1 MAAWNVAGVTNMREA
16 FYNAELFD
24 QDISRWNVD
33 KVTSMGHMFFG
44 ARSFR
49 QNLLQWNVS
58 QVRDLN
64 ETFYLQIASS
74 WQAVRRAGNCFER
87 YSNRVNCSSKTQV
100 VLDAEAELAEP
111 RRTLA
116 LYYLDT
122 TYTIHGPEHY
132 GFNRS
137 RLFNTFGNQAIE
149 YEAVVEHSDYN
160 HPCHTLPKGCKVQ
173 NLLHVDSYTGEILLR
188 PRKRENVKAGSTFT
202 ARLIATTA
210 TPGSSAVVNEW
221 QFVLQ
226 ERPRFSATK
235 AWSEVSTGVAALR
248 DPSSKYLSEYTVGET
263 HTLAKPSMTVETM
276 VQDYAGTP
284 QDITYSLLFKKTA
297 AGRDSVARLP
307 FYVDGDG
314 ETLAQP
320 KEENIGNFTARLV
333 ATDAA
338 GSQAALHN
346 WNFTIAPKPVFSTTA
361 AWRDATSSRGVAALQ
376 DPSSNYLP
384 KYTVGETYTLA
395 KPGMAQADL
404 FQGYAGNDPA
414 KIAYS
419 LLFNNTVSGETTDLP
434 FYMNGKGET
443 LAYPAANVIGNFTA
457 RLVATD
463 AAGSQ
468 AALHNWNFTIAPK
481 PVFSTTAAWRDA
493 TSSRGVAALQD
504 PSSNYLPK
512 YTVGETYTLAKPGM
526 AQADLFQGYAGN
538 DPAKIAYSLLF
549 NNTVSG
555 ETTDLPFYMNGKGE
569 TLAYPAANVIGE
581 YSAALLATDGAGAV
595 ASLFSWSFFIVPKP
609 VFSTTA
615 AWRDAT
621 SGRGVATLQAPS
633 SNYLPKYTVGE
644 TYMLVKPNMTRA
656 TMFKDYSGDAA
667 KITYTMNFTDKK
679 TGEGARLPFYVNGEG
694 ETLAR
699 PKLENIGIFTARLVA
714 TDAAGSQA
722 VLYEWEFQVV
732 LQPNFAV
739 LDNWKDEWRNDVLN
753 STASTTINLTA
764 YQTIYAKGKTY
775 DLDGPP
781 DSSDKMKIFKD
792 AAEDDF
798 ESITYSMEFD
808 EVASARPAPGPL
820 LCGPVKS
827 GGKGG
832 GKHPARCPPHLK
844 KVTSKPGKFFVSKEG
859 RVIAM
864 PQNEGAYT
872 GHLIAKDASGA
883 RAEVKSWTFKV
894 MPDDKDV
901 PSNGPSGRA
910 CQNRGAKVDLRPF
923 DQIFSCDCTGLL
935 NVGGDNCD
943 TLPDT
948 DVREYGPN
956 NRTCENNGVKIDGEP
971 FDKSFT
977 CDCTGLAD
985 VEPINCATLPE
996 TTTDDQDN
1004 TPTYIVSALAAVI
1017 VAVFCI
1023 YVAVTKYRAY
1033 VLANAPED
1041 FEAKLQ
1047 AFKDQG
1053 LIEDLDAVVD
1063 KKPRELRRGWL
1074 SLVDR
1079 LGQGAFGEVWKG
1091 LLHDGANTLGAT
1103 PEYLVAVKSVL
1114 NNGNLSADV
1123 AAAESELMNEAVFM
1137 AHVGVHKNL
1146 VSLIGVITRGHPK
1159 MLVLS
1164 YCEHGE
1170 LLTSLK
1176 KNAADG
1182 TPLDDQAK
1190 LRFCSEIAHGMTHLG
1205 EHNMVHRDLA
1215 ARNVLLASGMVCK
1228 VADFGLSRSTQADD
1242 GNSDYYR
1249 STTGMIPVRWTAPEG
1264 KACFGR
1270 AAHRFRSSSI
1280 AFVWRVR
1287 NGG

>member
-1 MAAWNVAGVTNMREA
+1 MAAWDVAGATNMREA

-248 DPSSKYLSEYTVGET
+248 DPSSKYLPEYTVGET
-263 HTLAKPSMTVETM
+263 YTLAKPSMTVETM

-320 KEENIGNFTARLV
+320 KEEN
-333 ATDAA
+333 
-338 GSQAALHN
+338 
-346 WNFTIAPKPVFSTTA
+346 
-361 AWRDATSSRGVAALQ
+361 
-376 DPSSNYLP
+376 
-384 KYTVGETYTLA
+384 
-395 KPGMAQADL
+395 
-404 FQGYAGNDPA
+404 
-414 KIAYS
+414 
-419 LLFNNTVSGETTDLP
+419 
-434 FYMNGKGET
+434 
-443 LAYPAANVIGNFTA
+443 IGNFTA

-883 RAEVKSWTFKV
+883 RAEVKNWKFKV